1 MGKRLLSRAAA
12 AFGISAMLV
21 IGSALTASAAP
32 VSKAEDPVTVAVTCS
47 GTGCDGK
54 DPYASGCAASG
65 DLVGSK
71 NTSKGLFRLY
81 FSDDCDTNWIEI
93 RNYAGGSSRPDGK
106 LELTVW
112 DVPRNKTVRYYA
124 SSTPGRHWGDMV
136 YSPGKQLRLGLRG
149 LERRRLGRPRPV
161 TKLLSHT

>member
-1 MGKRLLSRAAA
+1 
-12 AFGISAMLV
+12 MLV
-21 IGSALTASAAP
+21 IGFALTASAAP
-32 VSKAEDPVTVAVTCS
+32 VSEVKAEDPVTVAVTCS
-47 GTGCDGK
+47 GAGCDGK
-54 DPYASGCAASG
+54 DPYASGCAATG
-65 DLVGSK
+65 NEVGTR

-81 FSDDCDTNWIEI
+81 YSGACRTNWIEI

-136 YSPGKQLRLGLRG
+136 YSPGSNCAWGFADWNGGDWDVRV
-149 LERRRLGRPRPV
+149 PSP
-161 TKLLSHT
+161 SC